1 MRKGIMSQLQDEVLL
16 PSNFEIL
23 QKDDLLRLLL
33 LLLERELLP
42 KKQKNARP
50 QVKFMIEV
58 ERILKIEEQ
67 KKLDRMNLTLY
78 FQREVPL

>member
-1 MRKGIMSQLQDEVLL
+1 MRKGIISQLQDEGLL

-23 QKDDLLRLLL
+23 QKDELLRLLLL

-42 KKQKNARP
+42 KKQKNTRP

-58 ERILKIEEQ
+58 EKILKIEEQ

-78 FQREVPL
+78 L

>member
-1 MRKGIMSQLQDEVLL
+1 MRKGIMSQLQDEGLL

-23 QKDDLLRLLL
+23 QKDELLRLLL

-42 KKQKNARP
+42 KKQKNTRP

-78 FQREVPL
+78 L